1 MKKPLRFLMPAVFA
15 GFVWVLFAIPAQAD
29 TIYVA
34 TRFDNCIWQ
43 FSMDGTRSLL
53 AGPTI
58 YGPAGLA
65 YDKAGNLYVAN
76 GGNNTITKFTTNGV
90 ASVFAADPGD
100 NSVMNS
106 PAGLAFDAEGNLYT
120 ANYFGGTV
128 EKFTTNGTP
137 STFATDDGA
146 GGILVSPEGLAFDA
160 AGKLYVA
167 NNGGNFISKF
177 AVDGTFLGSFGD
189 STFLNSPHGMAF
201 DTNGNLYVANDL
213 PASGSPSIVKF
224 DSSGNGSVFATDLLD
239 TPSSLA
245 FDKAGNLYAS
255 NYGQSGNN
263 VVKITP
269 GGVVS
274 VFAFDG
280 IALPDGLTID
290 SSGHLLVGSYLGS
303 HLQKFDTNGNLVA
316 TIYSTV
322 YHVNGLAVDR
332 AGNVYAANS
341 FVGGNIE
348 KFDPDGVGTVFAS
361 HLYPS
366 YGIAADAADNLYI
379 AYDYEDLIYKYA
391 PDGSSAVFA
400 TNGLTTPRSIA
411 FDSLGNLFV
420 VNSGTNPMVK
430 IDAAGQSSVFATATN
445 SSKIF
450 GPGVAIDP
458 ANQVYVLG
466 DFNENEIVRYTP
478 AGVPSHFAYDPGLS
492 FSQPNAQGMAFDSA
506 TNLYVANLYSGNI
519 YKFDCFGNGTVF
531 ASGLQNPVAIA
542 IERTGSVSAPPELSI
557 TTSGTNAVLS
567 WSLAAANFTLQS
579 CTNLAGTNWIAV
591 SGMPGTNNGNYV
603 VTNSMVGSARFYRL
617 KGN

>member
-1 MKKPLRFLMPAVFA
+1 MKKPLCFTAVIAVFA
-15 GFVWVLFAIPAQAD
+15 LLLSSTPAGAD

-43 FSMDGTRSLL
+43 FSTDGNRSLL

-58 YGPAGLA
+58 CGPAGLA

-76 GGNNTITKFTTNGV
+76 SANNTITKFTTNGV
-90 ASVFAADPGD
+90 ASAFAADPGD

-146 GGILVSPEGLAFDA
+146 GGILVSPEGLAFDP
-160 AGKLYVA
+160 AGNLYVA

-177 AVDGTFLGSFGD
+177 ATDGTFLGEFGD
-189 STFLNSPHGMAF
+189 RAFLDSPHGMAF

-213 PASGSPSIVKF
+213 PASGSPSIVRF
-224 DSSGNGSVFATDLLD
+224 DTSGNGSVFATDLLD

-245 FDKAGNLYAS
+245 FDKAGNLYVS

-274 VFAFDG
+274 VFAYAG
-280 IALPDGLTID
+280 LSLPDGLTID

-303 HLQKFDTNGNLVA
+303 HLQKFDTNGNPVA
-316 TIYSTV
+316 TIHSTV
-322 YHVNGLAVDR
+322 FNVNGLTVDR

-348 KFDPDGVGTVFAS
+348 KFDTNGVGTVFAS
-361 HLYPS
+361 RVYPS
-366 YGIAADAADNLYI
+366 YGIAADAADNLYV
-379 AYDYEDLIYKYA
+379 AYDYENLIYKYA
-391 PDGSSAVFA
+391 PDGSGAVFA
-400 TNGLTTPRSIA
+400 TNGLNMPLGIA

-445 SSKIF
+445 SSKTF
-450 GPGVAIDP
+450 GPGVAIEP

-466 DFNENEIVRYTP
+466 DFNGDEIVRYTP
-478 AGVPSHFAYDPGLS
+478 AGVPSHFAYDPGPS
-492 FSQPNAQGMAFDSA
+492 YTQPNAQGMAFDSA
-506 TNLYVANLYSGNI
+506 TNLYVANYYSGNI
-519 YKFDCFGNGTVF
+519 YKFDRFGNGTVF
-531 ASGLQNPVAIA
+531 ASGLQNPVALA
-542 IERTGSVSAPPELSI
+542 IRRTGSVSTPPELFL
-557 TTSGTNAVLS
+557 TTSGTNVVLR
-567 WSLAAANFTLQS
+567 WTLAAPNYTLQS

-591 SGMPGTNNGNYV
+591 PGTPGTNNGSYV
-603 VTNSMVGSARFYRL
+603 VTNGIVGSARFFRL
-617 KGN
+617 TGN